1 METFRN
7 KGIKDIISEF
17 PDVEKILEEYGIGCG
32 PCTIGIC
39 QLKDILDIHKLEGHK
54 EQELMSRIE
63 AAIYPEREIKT
74 PAVIDTKST
83 SETAQTYSSPMQTL
97 VDEHVLIKRWLALI
111 PAVVKNLDLKNAR
124 GLQIIETGIDLIRS
138 FADRLHHA
146 KEEDILFTYFDD
158 TAEIFQ
164 VIYED
169 HKQARNH
176 VKEMLAAIE
185 KSDEALLGHH
195 LTEYGILLAEH
206 IKKED
211 EILFPWLDRKLSAAQ
226 VTELVEKF
234 NQEDLRIGIDAEK
247 YKAYL
252 TALEQQFKE
261 IINTPDENRD

>member
-1 METFRN
+1 METFKN

-17 PDVEKILEEYGIGCG
+17 PEVGNILEEYGIGCG

-39 QLKDILDIHKLEGHK
+39 QLKDILDIHKMEADK

-63 AAIYPEREIKT
+63 ATIYPEREIKT
-74 PAVIDTKST
+74 STVTNTKST
-83 SETAQTYSSPMQTL
+83 VEKAQHYSSPMQKL

-111 PAVVKNLDLKNAR
+111 PAVVKNLNLKSTK
-124 GLQIIETGIDLIRS
+124 GLQIVETGIDLIRS
-138 FADRLHHA
+138 YADRLHHA
-146 KEEDILFTYFDD
+146 KEEDILFKYFDD

-185 KSDEALLGHH
+185 NEDEASLGNH
-195 LTEYGILLAEH
+195 LTEYGNLLTEH

-211 EILFPWLDRKLSAAQ
+211 EILFPWLDRNLSGAQ
-226 VTELVEKF
+226 VTELDEKF
-234 NQEDLRIGIDAEK
+234 DQEDQRIGIDAEK
-247 YKAYL
+247 YKL
-252 TALEQQFKE
+252 FLNGLEQRF
-261 IINTPDENRD
+261 